1 MRTFSKSAGLTLRI
15 LLGLMILVMVVGTA
29 ASVVSA
35 WQNYVI
41 SNRIVRL
48 VEADKILFATI
59 DSVRLNRGRVQT
71 ALLSEADAPAKLL
84 VLKEEN
90 QQRANNAFAAFLSTD
105 IADKHAIVDKARGS
119 WAKAVLL
126 YESVLAEGA
135 KPKGT
140 RSLAVAG
147 PWFDAISDFGMAI
160 NAGSNRLAGEVGMA
174 DSVAAEMQQFK
185 AAGWTV
191 RSNYGLQC
199 STLRPNI
206 DRGAPLQASETLSL
220 GALRGAVSSGLED
233 LRMLAARPNVSDRLA
248 RTIAATG
255 EIVPSVTKQIDGLL
269 AKLDGSGRPAIA
281 PEDWTKLCSGPN
293 STILSVVYGA
303 LDETAEHAVTRQTAA
318 LINLG
323 WQAVFLIGM
332 VGLGAL
338 GTTVVHRRVTRP
350 IAVLMAVVER
360 LTARDF
366 KTPVPRWPY
375 PDEFGRLCSALDEL
389 RTTASEAEAL
399 AERNAQQ
406 SLELNRAAD
415 IDAACRSFDQSAATL
430 SEGVAKS
437 AGTVRATAEA
447 MKALAADASRQ
458 VGRVSDD
465 AEEARS
471 NVATAESSAE
481 QLTAE
486 TNHIGQQIQ
495 ATAQAARNAMQ
506 QVSATNAGVQA
517 LDDAAQRIGEV
528 VSLISDI
535 ASQTN
540 LLALNATIEAA
551 RAGESGRGFS
561 VVASEVKSLA
571 GQTSRAT
578 EEIAKQVAAIQQATK
593 TTVEAIRDISG
604 LISGI
609 DKRASGIDAA
619 VHKQEFAAREMAG
632 SVQVVADVIARV
644 TQAISAVSKG
654 SDETSQA
661 ADAAF
666 ATIDAMVQD
675 TRNLNAEI
683 RRFIGIVREIR
694 PHEVSLAS

>member
-1 MRTFSKSAGLTLRI
+1 
-15 LLGLMILVMVVGTA
+15 
-29 ASVVSA
+29 
-35 WQNYVI
+35 
-41 SNRIVRL
+41 
-48 VEADKILFATI
+48 
-59 DSVRLNRGRVQT
+59 
-71 ALLSEADAPAKLL
+71 
-84 VLKEEN
+84 
-90 QQRANNAFAAFLSTD
+90 
-105 IADKHAIVDKARGS
+105 
-119 WAKAVLL
+119 
-126 YESVLAEGA
+126 
-135 KPKGT
+135 
-140 RSLAVAG
+140 
-147 PWFDAISDFGMAI
+147 
-160 NAGSNRLAGEVGMA
+160 
-174 DSVAAEMQQFK
+174 
-185 AAGWTV
+185 
-191 RSNYGLQC
+191 
-199 STLRPNI
+199 
-206 DRGAPLQASETLSL
+206 
-220 GALRGAVSSGLED
+220 
-233 LRMLAARPNVSDRLA
+233 
-248 RTIAATG
+248 
-255 EIVPSVTKQIDGLL
+255 
-269 AKLDGSGRPAIA
+269 
-281 PEDWTKLCSGPN
+281 
-293 STILSVVYGA
+293 
-303 LDETAEHAVTRQTAA
+303 
-318 LINLG
+318 
-323 WQAVFLIGM
+323 
-332 VGLGAL
+332 
-338 GTTVVHRRVTRP
+338 
-350 IAVLMAVVER
+350 
-360 LTARDF
+360 
-366 KTPVPRWPY
+366 
-375 PDEFGRLCSALDEL
+375 
-389 RTTASEAEAL
+389 
-399 AERNAQQ
+399 
-406 SLELNRAAD
+406 
-415 IDAACRSFDQSAATL
+415 
-430 SEGVAKS
+430 
-437 AGTVRATAEA
+437 

-495 ATAQAARNAMQ
+495 ATAQSARNAMQ